1 MLLAPTSTPSTRLT
15 PTGLPTYSPTTAS
28 LMADEFST
36 LGREAIRHALAD
48 MFQAMKV
55 TAELQIDR
63 IREEGDMAIALTSS
77 TGSLIVLPTNTT
89 NPANHRELFVLHKSK
104 NDWLTAYYMFNDSV
118 NKPT

>member
-1 MLLAPTSTPSTRLT
+1 
-15 PTGLPTYSPTTAS
+15 
-28 LMADEFST
+28 MADEFST

-77 TGSLIVLPTNTT
+77 SGSLIVLPTNTT
-89 NPANHRELFVLHKSK
+89 TRLITASCSYCTNRRIIGLPPITYSTTVRANRHS
-104 NDWLTAYYMFNDSV
+104 
-118 NKPT
+118 